1 MPVKDVLKTIAT
13 LGAGIQT
20 AQHLYN
26 TNMERY
32 RNYQSGKQYVLT
44 LNEGDKL
51 FEQGEKWM
59 LEQVAS
65 SKQKSLAAAYR
76 GGKTQVRYVGGA
88 TNHAFLEGHKV
99 SFALYREEGS
109 NGVKKIST
117 DLSLSMDEIDRKF
130 SPRQLKFRADD
141 EAGREAVLRL
151 FDTFAEQAAAI
162 VKKPTLQVYRWGDWL
177 STKDLPDRSLDTVV
191 LKEGQQERIVADLE
205 KFHGDRERYE
215 RIGMPYHRGYLFY
228 GPPGTGKTSLAM
240 ALASHFNQDIA
251 YLSLSDINSDME
263 LTRVISRCK
272 GFLLLEDVDVFSSS
286 VNSRTNSS
294 DIKGVTLAGLLNALD
309 GIATPSGLVTIMT
322 TNNIDGL
329 APALIRSGRIDMK
342 EEIGFLDEP
351 QLGRLF
357 KNIYGDELDIGLPE
371 GLSIAP
377 ADMTEIFKRAET
389 PDLAK
394 TLIVD
399 FLENKRG

>member
-88 TNHAFLEGHKV
+88 TNVTYLEGHKV

-109 NGVKKIST
+109 GIEKVST
-117 DLSLSMDEIDRKF
+117 DLSLTMDELDKKF

-141 EAGREAVLRL
+141 EAGRQAVLNL
-151 FDTFAEQAAAI
+151 FDQFAQQAALVVA
-162 VKKPTLQVYRWGDWL
+162 KPTLKVYRWGDWL
-177 STKDLPDRSLDTVV
+177 STKTLPERSLDTVV
-191 LKEGQQERIVADLE
+191 LKDGQQERIVADME
-205 KFHGDRERYE
+205 KFNNDRERYE

-240 ALASHFNQDIA
+240 ALAAHFGQDIA

-263 LTRVISRCK
+263 LTRVISRCT
-272 GFLLLEDVDVFSSS
+272 GFLLLEDVDVFSST
-286 VNSRTNSS
+286 VNSRTTDGS
-294 DIKGVTLAGLLNALD
+294 KGTTLAGLLNALD